1 MEGDGQ
7 RVIRLPSP
15 LTLWTAANQDS
26 ALCSRQSHNPVLDPG
41 LLSIIKP
48 GCVGAYNGTTWLA
61 D

>member
-7 RVIRLPSP
+7 GWPPSP
-15 LTLWTAANQDS
+15 LTLWTADNQAS
-26 ALCSRQSHNPVLDPG
+26 APRSRQSHNPVPDPG
-41 LLSIIKP
+41 LSSIIEP